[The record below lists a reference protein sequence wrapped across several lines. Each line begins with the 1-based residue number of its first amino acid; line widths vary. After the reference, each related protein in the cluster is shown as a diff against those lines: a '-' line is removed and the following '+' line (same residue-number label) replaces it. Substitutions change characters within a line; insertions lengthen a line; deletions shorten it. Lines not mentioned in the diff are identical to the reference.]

1 MFDYAFIE
9 KKSGA
14 LSVTLFKRESKV
26 RLSNSLDSSLALALK
41 KKRYCKYTYIL
52 WGEAHY

>member
-14 LSVTLFKRESKV
+14 LSVTLFKRESKI